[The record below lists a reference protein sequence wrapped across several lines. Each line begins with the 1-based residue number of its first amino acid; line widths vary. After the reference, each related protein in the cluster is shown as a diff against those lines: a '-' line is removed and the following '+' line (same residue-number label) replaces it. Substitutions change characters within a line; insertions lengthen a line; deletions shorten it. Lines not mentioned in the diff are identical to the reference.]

1 MTEKV
6 NDDLVNKIMNEL
18 DETNIQCDPVFD
30 APEKEITTV
39 VEANDAPP
47 MPKKKKKKK
56 KPVILVESSDDE
68 EEQEVLEEGFF
79 GNLFDK
85 VTGRKKNNKNI
96 ASSIMRDTNSLKSIL
111 YSNKEAY
118 RHLYVFFKLFNIL
131 RESNKSFTHFSR
143 ISSQEMSQ
151 ITNQLKD
158 TRSRR
163 NMLATPI
170 SNSIFTVK
178 DSARKLK
185 FILQEVGKELKYD
198 IEPFKNRMS
207 SARLPEIQLE
217 STSIESDGISAHSYE
232 QINQIANILKVDMKV
247 LEAYEFRGLV
257 KQIANQIKRLCQD
270 SDHETKRQNILT
282 LINFFE
288 RTLNSVDHY
297 TKMFDI
303 VQDVPT
309 RSF

>member
-1 MTEKV
+1 MAKKDDIILIIAKAFGKQKFTREDTEISKTLSMTTLISEFG
-6 NDDLVNKIMNEL
+6 LTSE
-18 DETNIQCDPVFD
+18 Q
-30 APEKEITTV
+30 AKEVIHWCV
-39 VEANDAPP
+39 ISCASL
-47 MPKKKKKKK
+47 PK
-56 KPVILVESSDDE
+56 
-68 EEQEVLEEGFF
+68 EQEVLEEGFF
-79 GNLFDK
+79 SNLFNK

-96 ASSIMRDTNSLKSIL
+96 SNSIMRDANSLKSIL
-111 YSNKEAY
+111 YANKEAY
-118 RHLYVFFKLFNIL
+118 RHLYLFFKLFNIL
-131 RESNKSFTHFSR
+131 KESNKSFAYFSR
-143 ISSQEMSQ
+143 ISSQEISQ

-170 SNSIFTVK
+170 SNSIFTIK
-178 DSARKLK
+178 DAVRKLK
-185 FILQEVGKELKYD
+185 FILQEVRKELKYD
-198 IEPFKNRMS
+198 IEPFRNRMS

-217 STSIESDGISAHSYE
+217 STSFERDGISAHSYE
-232 QINQIANILKVDMKV
+232 QINQIANILKVDMRE
-247 LEAYEFRGLV
+247 LEAYGFRGLV

-270 SDHETKRQNILT
+270 SDYEVKKQNILT

-309 RSF
+309 RRF